1 MLDQRG
7 QLLRAALGFA
17 GLPRPSYDRA
27 LWALRFWLNSW
38 RGIGD
43 VERGMERQGFDLQL
57 TRDDGTHREGRAPS
71 PVGDATLNRYGT
83 WALVLS
89 PAAEIW
95 KVPATVLAV

>member
-1 MLDQRG
+1 M
-7 QLLRAALGFA
+7 AH
-17 GLPRPSYDRA
+17 
-27 LWALRFWLNSW
+27 
-38 RGIGD
+38 
-43 VERGMERQGFDLQL
+43 QGFDLQL
-57 TRDDGTHREGRAPS
+57 TRYDGTHREGRAL

>member
-1 MLDQRG
+1 VLDQRG

-17 GLPRPSYDRA
+17 GLPRPSYDRP
-27 LWALRFWLNSW
+27 LWALRFWLDSW

-43 VERGMERQGFDLQL
+43 VERGMARQGFDLRAHAVRRNPQ
-57 TRDDGTHREGRAPS
+57 GRARAL